1 MNRLLQFLVSLLAFF
16 VLLFCYTEFAN
27 LRLDE
32 AWRYLIDVGFNTGT
46 GEANIKENDDWVA
59 LLTTIVMLCGSFL
72 NAFFWYDFVA
82 FFVGQRDS
90 MNSDFCR
97 EFMTMCDD
105 SISNM
110 NLYLLTLGFFV
121 LGILFGVY
129 LEGMTFLVAINFAV
143 GLLTTTGSQTCK
155 NAAINNVITGTY
167 MLFGIPLYAFTLGRV
182 LKSLPQAT
190 YERVRDDL

>member
-1 MNRLLQFLVSLLAFF
+1 
-16 VLLFCYTEFAN
+16 
-27 LRLDE
+27 
-32 AWRYLIDVGFNTGT
+32 
-46 GEANIKENDDWVA
+46 
-59 LLTTIVMLCGSFL
+59 
-72 NAFFWYDFVA
+72 
-82 FFVGQRDS
+82 
-90 MNSDFCR
+90 
-97 EFMTMCDD
+97 MCDD

-121 LGILFGVY
+121 LGVLFGVY

-190 YERVRDDL
+190 YEGVRDDL